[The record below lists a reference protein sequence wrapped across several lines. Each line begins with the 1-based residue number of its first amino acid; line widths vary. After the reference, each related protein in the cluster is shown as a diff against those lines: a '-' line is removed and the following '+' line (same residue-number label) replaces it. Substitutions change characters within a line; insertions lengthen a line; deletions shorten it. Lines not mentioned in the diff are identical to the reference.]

1 MNYNLNTNYLIP
13 EWLSKDIS
21 EDKSK
26 IFIQTLK
33 TSSIDLV
40 LSFSAQNKNK
50 AFAKYLTS
58 SAVLSSILGTLS
70 NLEKAPIMLN
80 GSEMHNIYG
89 DISEILTHVMV
100 QYKQSTLVQVMKIFG
115 AIDLLGNPI
124 NLFQNVGTGV
134 QDFFQKPIQ
143 GIIMGPLEGV
153 RGVFEGSF
161 SLVKHTVGGTFTA
174 TSKITSGIS
183 KGILSIT
190 QVKLYYDY

>member
-1 MNYNLNTNYLIP
+1 MNLNNNFLIP
-13 EWLSKDIS
+13 EWLTKTVSKES
-21 EDKSK
+21 SK

-80 GSEMHNIYG
+80 GSEMHNVRG
-89 DISEILTHVMV
+89 DLGEIIALVIG
-100 QYKQSTLVQVMKIFG
+100 QYKQATLVQVMKVFG

-124 NLFQNVGTGV
+124 NLFHNVGTGV

-153 RGVFEGSF
+153 KGVVAGSV

-190 QVKLYYDY
+190 QVL